1 MDYLKDKIVCVLVI
15 KTLDALTDKI
25 KALVSD
31 GYEVFE
37 VTLRTEYGLEAIRL
51 IKEAFPELKVG
62 AGTVLNSQ
70 QLEASIKAGADF
82 GVAPGLNKELV
93 EEAEK
98 LGFDFIPGVATPT
111 EIDAALALGLK
122 LVKLF
127 PAANLGG
134 PDYIKA
140 ITGPYPDI
148 KLMPTGGVKEANYK
162 DYLALEN
169 VYCVGG
175 SWMG

>member
-1 MDYLKDKIVCVLVI
+1 MDYLKDKVVCVLVI
-15 KTLDALTDKI
+15 KSLEALIDKI
-25 KALVSD
+25 TALIND

-37 VTLRTEYGLEAIRL
+37 VTLRTDYGLEAIRL

-82 GVAPGLNKELV
+82 GVAPGLNKDLV
-93 EEAEK
+93 IDAK
-98 LGFDFIPGVATPT
+98 KRGFDFIPGVATPT
-111 EIDAALALGLK
+111 EIDAALSLGLK

-140 ITGPYPDI
+140 ISGPYPDI
-148 KLMPTGGVKEANYK
+148 KLMPTGGVKEANYQ
-162 DYLALEN
+162 DYLALDS